1 MTITAVSAMNWVL
14 AACAVVLMIAAGF
27 TLFRLE
33 RGPSILDRVVA
44 FDVLTSVM
52 IGSLS
57 LLAAFAGRIE
67 LIPVIAVL
75 AMVGFVGSVAV
86 ARFVAA
92 ERPDDT
98 KILTKAKIDQI
109 LMGATSGKAQ
119 GSSPAQR
126 LDAPDGAAPHK
137 AGATAS
143 TTTADAASGTA
154 TPAGTTSA
162 SGTSAGHTA
171 GADTAAAGA
180 TGTAAAPAAAGT
192 DQGGQAGVGRDNT
205 HQEMDHTAGPDHIE
219 KAGPPLDPEQYKED
233 QILRT
238 EAEIDE
244 ELADE
249 VVEGEIVDGP
259 MYPGVVYREQGVGE
273 DE

>member
-1 MTITAVSAMNWVL
+1 MTISAVQAMDWVL

-57 LLAAFAGRIE
+57 LLAAFAGRAE

-98 KILTKAKIDQI
+98 KILTKAEIDRI
-109 LMGATSGKAQ
+109 LLGTAPTKG
-119 GSSPAQR
+119 GAQR
-126 LDAPDGAAPHK
+126 ASHGETAGK
-137 AGATAS
+137 AGAGKAKS
-143 TTTADAASGTA
+143 
-154 TPAGTTSA
+154 P
-162 SGTSAGHTA
+162 
-171 GADTAAAGA
+171 
-180 TGTAAAPAAAGT
+180 APAARPAAEESETGASAVVQKKT
-192 DQGGQAGVGRDNT
+192 RADG
-205 HQEMDHTAGPDHIE
+205 TAGPEHIE
-219 KAGPPLDPEQYKED
+219 RPEETMDPEQYAED

-238 EAEIDE
+238 EAQIE
-244 ELADE
+244 EQLADE
-249 VVEGEIVDGP
+249 IVEGEVVDGP
-259 MYPGVVYREQGVGE
+259 MYPGVVYREQEVG
-273 DE
+273 DDD